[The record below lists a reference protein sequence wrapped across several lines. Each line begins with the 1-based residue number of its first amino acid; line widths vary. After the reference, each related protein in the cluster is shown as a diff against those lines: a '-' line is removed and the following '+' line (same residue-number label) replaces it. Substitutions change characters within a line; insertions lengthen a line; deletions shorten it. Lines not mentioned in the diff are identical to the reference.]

1 MGDYVFI
8 RFPNTGPMVRRA
20 ARDNARHDRKIAG
33 MWFGALEVELLAE
46 QPIHVGSGFKG
57 EEGGKVVRR
66 TARKGSSLLV
76 PGSTFKGVLRSRFE
90 AITRS
95 CAGDLPSDRGR
106 VLSRSHPEVQRGHF
120 TPEVKRMQVFADTC
134 GRDDYV
140 CPACAMFGF
149 QTMNGTLRSRVS
161 VTDFVS
167 TEPVAPTV
175 ELMPSQYEPRIHHLG
190 EFRIEH
196 DGREPS
202 FEVGPLHGRKF
213 YVGASATTD
222 AVGYERVEAI
232 PTGVKLRG
240 TLRILNLDDAEMGG
254 LLAALGVLPSSRM
267 KVGCGK
273 RHGFGR
279 MKVTDVGYSL
289 SDNRRVSRDAT
300 VEAWV
305 KAFAASADRWEE
317 GAKKLHEIHQEAC

>member
-1 MGDYVFI
+1 MGRYVFI
-8 RFPNTGPMVRRA
+8 RFPNSGPMVRRA
-20 ARDNARHDRKIAG
+20 ARENACHDRKVAG
-33 MWFGALEVELLAE
+33 MWFGMLEIELLAE
-46 QPIHVGSGFKG
+46 QPVHVGSGFKG

-66 TARKGSSLLV
+66 TARDGLSLLI
-76 PGSTFKGVLRSRFE
+76 PGSTMKGVIRSRFE
-90 AITRS
+90 AMTRS
-95 CAGDLPSDRGR
+95 CAGDIPSDRGR
-106 VLSRSHPEVQRGHF
+106 IISQSHPEVQRGHF
-120 TPEVKRMQVFADTC
+120 TPEVKHMPVFADTC

-149 QTMNGTLRSRVS
+149 QSMNGTLRSRVS

-167 TEPVAPTV
+167 VEPTAPV
-175 ELMPSQYEPRIHHLG
+175 IESMPSQFEPRLHHLG
-190 EFRIEH
+190 DFKIEH

-213 YVGASATTD
+213 YVGPSVTPD

-232 PTGVKLRG
+232 PKGVKVRG

-254 LLAALGVLPSSRM
+254 LLAALGVSPSSRM

-279 MKVTDVGYSL
+279 MKVTNVEYSL
-289 SDNRRVSRDAT
+289 SDNRRGPRDAN
-300 VEAWV
+300 VEAWA
-305 KAFAASADRWEE
+305 KAFVSSPDRWEE
-317 GAKKLHEIHQEAC
+317 GANKLHEIHQEAC